1 MPIESFKIPNDAVD
15 LDAFLENKMM
25 PTHEK
30 CLPEIFFYLNMN
42 PSADGSAYLEY
53 GQITVCCSV
62 NGPLEMKQEGQL
74 VPGVKFAPFVRW
86 LQHDQKIGMEK
97 RLNQLL
103 LSAIESS
110 IMLHCFPRGKY
121 EVAAIILDIGGG
133 AVDSSNVGDCHASVY
148 RDRQVE
154 RNSDRYFRTLDLRSA
169 IIGSVQDLFALTT
182 SKLHCFPR
190 GKYEVAAIIL
200 DIGGGAVDS
209 SNVGDCLAAAV
220 TCAGLALLNAG
231 VQMYDIPVGVNV
243 DLSAVTATSQ
253 GRLCAAVLPKLR
265 QFPML
270 FSSDTRIRDTADL
283 RKALNHAMDTAHKE
297 HETRSLSLGVEP
309 NDGTHYL
316 CPYFH
321 CLG

>member
-1 MPIESFKIPNDAVD
+1 
-15 LDAFLENKMM
+15 MM
-25 PTHEK
+25 QSTWMLFWGTKVCQHMRNALRKSVMRPTFV
-30 CLPEIFFYLNMN
+30 LISPPVFYLNMN

-53 GQITVCCSV
+53 GQITICCSV

-97 RLNQLL
+97 RLSQLL

-121 EVAAIILDIGGG
+121 EVAAIILD
-133 AVDSSNVGDCHASVY
+133 
-148 RDRQVE
+148 
-154 RNSDRYFRTLDLRSA
+154 L
-169 IIGSVQDLFALTT
+169 
-182 SKLHCFPR
+182 
-190 GKYEVAAIIL
+190 
-200 DIGGGAVDS
+200 GGGAVDS

-243 DLSAVTATSQ
+243 DLSAVTVTSQ

-283 RKALNHAMDTAHKE
+283 RKALDRAMESGAKLANTIRQCLIGHV
-297 HETRSLSLGVEP
+297 ETDVG
-309 NDGTHYL
+309 
-316 CPYFH
+316 
-321 CLG
+321 